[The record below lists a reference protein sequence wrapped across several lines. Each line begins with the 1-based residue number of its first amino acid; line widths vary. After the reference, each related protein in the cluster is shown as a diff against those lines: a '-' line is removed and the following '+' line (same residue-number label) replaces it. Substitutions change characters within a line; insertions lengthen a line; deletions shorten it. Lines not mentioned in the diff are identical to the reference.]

1 MHENDYTFVTIDNEE
16 DAPLL
21 SDAVVEDVDGND
33 GILDAVMLDDVP
45 VDGTDFIT
53 LSDDSV
59 VMPDSDDVSDFISID
74 VDGSDISLSYD
85 FD

>member
-21 SDAVVEDVDGND
+21 SDAVVVDVDGN
-33 GILDAVMLDDVP
+33 DVP

-74 VDGSDISLSYD
+74 VDGSDISFIL
-85 FD
+85 

>member
-21 SDAVVEDVDGND
+21 SDAVVVDVDGND

-59 VMPDSDDVSDFISID
+59 VMPDLDDVSDFISID
-74 VDGSDISLSYD
+74 VDGSDISFIL
-85 FD
+85 

>member
-1 MHENDYTFVTIDNEE
+1 MHENDYTFVTIDDEE

-21 SDAVVEDVDGND
+21 SDAVVVDVDGND

-74 VDGSDISLSYD
+74 VDGSDISFIL
-85 FD
+85 

>member
-21 SDAVVEDVDGND
+21 SDVVVVDVDGND

-45 VDGTDFIT
+45 VDGT
-53 LSDDSV
+53 V
-59 VMPDSDDVSDFISID
+59 VMPDSDDVADFISID
-74 VDGSDISLSYD
+74 VDGSDISFIL
-85 FD
+85 

>member
-21 SDAVVEDVDGND
+21 SDAVVVDVDGND
-33 GILDAVMLDDVP
+33 GILNAVMLDDVP

-74 VDGSDISLSYD
+74 VDGSDISFIL
-85 FD
+85 

>member
-21 SDAVVEDVDGND
+21 SDAVVVDVDGND

-45 VDGTDFIT
+45 VEGTDFIT

-74 VDGSDISLSYD
+74 VDGSDISFLL
-85 FD
+85 

>member
-21 SDAVVEDVDGND
+21 SDSVVVDVDGND

-74 VDGSDISLSYD
+74 VDGSDISFIL
-85 FD
+85 

>member
-21 SDAVVEDVDGND
+21 SDAVVVDVDEND

-74 VDGSDISLSYD
+74 VDGSDISFIL
-85 FD
+85 

>member
-1 MHENDYTFVTIDNEE
+1 M
-16 DAPLL
+16 
-21 SDAVVEDVDGND
+21 VVDVDGND

-74 VDGSDISLSYD
+74 VDGSDISFIL
-85 FD
+85 

>member
-1 MHENDYTFVTIDNEE
+1 MNDYTFVTIDNEE

-21 SDAVVEDVDGND
+21 SDAVVVDVDGND

-74 VDGSDISLSYD
+74 VDGSDISFIL
-85 FD
+85 

>member
-1 MHENDYTFVTIDNEE
+1 MHENDYTFVTIDNDE

-21 SDAVVEDVDGND
+21 SDAVVVDVDGND

-74 VDGSDISLSYD
+74 VDGSDISFIL
-85 FD
+85 

>member
-21 SDAVVEDVDGND
+21 SDAVVVDVDGND

-74 VDGSDISLSYD
+74 VDGSDISFIL
-85 FD
+85 

>member
-21 SDAVVEDVDGND
+21 SDAVVVDVDGND

-74 VDGSDISLSYD
+74 ADGSDISFIL
-85 FD
+85 

>member
-1 MHENDYTFVTIDNEE
+1 MRMIIHSL
-16 DAPLL
+16 PLTMKRMFRC
-21 SDAVVEDVDGND
+21 SDAVVVDVDGND

-74 VDGSDISLSYD
+74 VDGSDISFIL
-85 FD
+85 

>member
-21 SDAVVEDVDGND
+21 SDAVVVDVDGND

-45 VDGTDFIT
+45 VDSTDFIT

-74 VDGSDISLSYD
+74 VDGSDISFIL
-85 FD
+85 

>member
-21 SDAVVEDVDGND
+21 SDAVVVDVDGND

-53 LSDDSV
+53 LSDNSV

-74 VDGSDISLSYD
+74 VDGSDISFIL
-85 FD
+85 

>member
-1 MHENDYTFVTIDNEE
+1 MHENDYTFVTIDNVE

-21 SDAVVEDVDGND
+21 SDAVVVDVDGND

-74 VDGSDISLSYD
+74 VDGSDISFIL
-85 FD
+85 

>member
-1 MHENDYTFVTIDNEE
+1 MHENDYTSVTIDNEE

-21 SDAVVEDVDGND
+21 SDAVVVDVDGND

-74 VDGSDISLSYD
+74 VDGSDISFIL
-85 FD
+85 

>member
-21 SDAVVEDVDGND
+21 SDAVVVDVDGND

-74 VDGSDISLSYD
+74 VDGSDIS
-85 FD
+85 FIF

>member
-21 SDAVVEDVDGND
+21 SDAVVVDVDGND

-45 VDGTDFIT
+45 VEGTDFIT

-74 VDGSDISLSYD
+74 VDGSDISFIL
-85 FD
+85 

>member
-1 MHENDYTFVTIDNEE
+1 MHENDYAFVTIDNEE

-21 SDAVVEDVDGND
+21 SDAVVVDVDGND

-74 VDGSDISLSYD
+74 VDGSDISFIL
-85 FD
+85 

>member
-16 DAPLL
+16 DVPLL
-21 SDAVVEDVDGND
+21 SDAVVVDVDGND

-59 VMPDSDDVSDFISID
+59 VMPDSDDVSDFILID
-74 VDGSDISLSYD
+74 VDGSDISFIL
-85 FD
+85 

>member
-74 VDGSDISLSYD
+74 VDGSDISFIL
-85 FD
+85 

>member
-21 SDAVVEDVDGND
+21 SDAVVVDVDGND

-53 LSDDSV
+53 LSVDSV
-59 VMPDSDDVSDFISID
+59 VMPDLDDVSDFISID
-74 VDGSDISLSYD
+74 VDGSDISFIL
-85 FD
+85 

>member
-21 SDAVVEDVDGND
+21 SDAVVVDVDGND

-53 LSDDSV
+53 LSDESV

-74 VDGSDISLSYD
+74 VDGSDISFIL
-85 FD
+85 

>member
-21 SDAVVEDVDGND
+21 SDAVVVDVDGND

-53 LSDDSV
+53 SSDDSV

-74 VDGSDISLSYD
+74 VDGSDISFLL
-85 FD
+85 

>member
-1 MHENDYTFVTIDNEE
+1 MHENDYTFVTIDNED

-21 SDAVVEDVDGND
+21 SDAVVVDVDGND

-74 VDGSDISLSYD
+74 VDGSDISFIL
-85 FD
+85 

>member
-21 SDAVVEDVDGND
+21 SDAVVVDVDGND

>member
-21 SDAVVEDVDGND
+21 SDGVVVDVDGND

-74 VDGSDISLSYD
+74 VDGSDISFIL
-85 FD
+85 

>member
-21 SDAVVEDVDGND
+21 SDVVVVDVDGND

-59 VMPDSDDVSDFISID
+59 VIPDSDDVSDFISID
-74 VDGSDISLSYD
+74 VDGSDISFIL
-85 FD
+85 

>member
-21 SDAVVEDVDGND
+21 SDAVVVDVDGND
-33 GILDAVMLDDVP
+33 GILEAVMLDDVP

-74 VDGSDISLSYD
+74 VDGSDISFIL
-85 FD
+85 

>member
-16 DAPLL
+16 DAPLI
-21 SDAVVEDVDGND
+21 SDAVVVDVDGND
-33 GILDAVMLDDVP
+33 GILDVVMLDDGP

-59 VMPDSDDVSDFISID
+59 VMPDSDDMSDFISID
-74 VDGSDISLSYD
+74 VDGSDISFIL
-85 FD
+85 

>member
-16 DAPLL
+16 DTPLL
-21 SDAVVEDVDGND
+21 SDAVVVDVDGND

-74 VDGSDISLSYD
+74 VDGSDISFIL
-85 FD
+85 